1 MSSPQEPKESGWKD
15 KDEKRDNNC
24 GSGGGGGGGGK
35 GLLRGFGEFLKTGGV
50 HGSCG
55 SRGEESSSAAGT
67 AEGQDDK
74 KTKSRRHSIGYRDL
88 NVLAPSSF

>member
-15 KDEKRDNNC
+15 KDEKRDNN
-24 GSGGGGGGGGK
+24 SGGGGGK
-35 GLLRGFGEFLKTGGV
+35 GLFRGFGEFLKTGGV

-55 SRGEESSSAAGT
+55 CRGEESSSAAGT
-67 AEGQDDK
+67 AEEQDDK
-74 KTKSRRHSIGYRDL
+74 KTTSRRHSIGYRDL